1 MQKPG
6 LLLLPLLLA
15 LRRPLIV
22 LELALGKRDLDLD
35 AALQEVQVER
45 YQRVAALLDLADQ
58 APDLFRVHEQLAGA
72 HRVRG
77 DMGRCAAERADMRP
91 EQPEGALVDDHIGIA
106 DLRASRA
113 DRLDLPAFEHEPR
126 LIAILDEII

>member
-22 LELALGKRDLDLD
+22 LELALGKRDLDLY
-35 AALQEVQVER
+35 AALHEVQVER
-45 YQRVAALLDLADQ
+45 NQRVASLLDLADQ
-58 APDLFRVHEQLAGA
+58 AADLLRVHEQLARA

-77 DMGRCAAERADMRP
+77 DMGRGAAERADVRP
-91 EQPEGALVDDHIGIA
+91 EQPECALVD
-106 DLRASRA
+106 
-113 DRLDLPAFEHEPR
+113 
-126 LIAILDEII
+126 